1 MKQNSYPIES
11 VEIYYNGKTETFDR
25 FLASL
30 LHDYLSTDNFSPDRE
45 DTEPA
50 TKKAS
55 VSL

>member
-1 MKQNSYPIES
+1 MKQNPYPIES
-11 VEIYYNGKTETFDR
+11 VEIYYNGKAETFDK

-55 VSL
+55 TSP

>member
-1 MKQNSYPIES
+1 MKQNPYPIES

-25 FLASL
+25 FLAAL
-30 LHDYLSTDNFSPDRE
+30 IHDYLSTDSLTPDRE

-55 VSL
+55 TSP